1 MSTPRQPQDRLP
13 KQSELL
19 AAEAAER
26 PDGADLLRKP
36 IDVDFDEEA
45 EFLAVLSKLKIRG
58 DSVSLTTANISAL
71 GSIAK
76 HLQNV
81 LAISSVDFRA
91 WTKEKPFTDRAG
103 DIAVLATWY
112 AGELGEDDSSAS

>member
-1 MSTPRQPQDRLP
+1 MSAPRQPQDRLP
-13 KQSELL
+13 KQSEIL

-26 PDGADLLRKP
+26 PEGAELLRLP

-58 DSVSLTTANISAL
+58 DTVSLTTTNISAL

-76 HLQNV
+76 HMQNV
-81 LAISSVDFRA
+81 LAVNSVDFRA
-91 WTKEKPFTDRAG
+91 WTKAKPFTERAG
-103 DIAVLATWY
+103 DIAILATWY
-112 AGELGEDDSSAS
+112 AGELGEGDSSAS